1 MVTDIG
7 SENQE
12 LSFSHKLLQNA
23 NRKRSWLCVGLDP
36 DLAQMPAGIPRNVQ
50 GLERFCL
57 EMIGATSGAAA
68 AFKINLAFFEA
79 FGSAGWA
86 CLERVRAS
94 IPEQFPVIADA
105 KRGDIGNT
113 ARAYASAIFDAL
125 QFDAVTV
132 NPYLGTDSLEPF
144 FDRRGKGVFV
154 LCRTSNPGSRLIQD
168 HGPADDPLFLMVA
181 REALQAPAFADVGLV
196 VGATQPE
203 ALVEIRRRYPH
214 VLLLIPGVGAQGADA
229 TTTVRLG
236 ADAQGQ
242 RALIS
247 VSRQILYASHGS
259 DYQQAAR
266 SMSLDLAPQT
276 WTQ

>member
-1 MVTDIG
+1 MVTDLG
-7 SENQE
+7 TENQE
-12 LSFSHKLLQNA
+12 PLFSHKLLENA

-36 DLAQMPAGIPRNVQ
+36 DMAHMPVGFPRNIQ

-57 EMIGATSGAAA
+57 EMIEATSGVAA

-79 FGSAGWA
+79 FGSVGWA

-113 ARAYASAIFDAL
+113 ARAYASAMFDAL

-144 FDRRGKGVFV
+144 FDRKGKGVFV
-154 LCRTSNPGSRLIQD
+154 LCRTSNPGSKSIQE
-168 HGPADDPLFLMVA
+168 HGPADDPLFLRVA
-181 REALQAPAFADVGLV
+181 REALQAPARAEVGLV

-203 ALVEIRRRYPH
+203 ALVEVRRRYPH
-214 VLLLIPGVGAQGADA
+214 VLLLVPGAGAQGADVPSA
-229 TTTVRLG
+229 VRMG
-236 ADAQGQ
+236 ADPQGD

-247 VSRQILYASHGS
+247 VSRQVLYASPDS
-259 DYQQAAR
+259 DYKQAAR
-266 SMSLDLAPQT
+266 SMSLDLARET
-276 WTQ
+276 WVR